1 VKHPSL
7 DDRASGILAHLSSL
21 PGSRGGGDL
30 GEPARA
36 FVDFLARSGQ
46 RWWQMLPVGP
56 PGYGESPYSAQ
67 SAFAG
72 DPAFVSTTDL
82 GTEGGID
89 AAYDAWRARGNDPKH
104 ARFCRQA
111 ASWLDDFALFRAL
124 KRAHG
129 GVQWTLWEHGVK
141 KRVPRAL
148 DAARKE
154 LARDIAVEKFA
165 QYAFDAQWSALRK
178 YAKGRGVGLIGDIP
192 LVVAH
197 DSADVWQRPEL
208 FFLDSEGEP
217 AWVAGVPPDY
227 FSATGQ
233 RWGNPI
239 YRWDRMKKDRYA
251 WWTARLRLMLRRFD
265 AIRLDHFIGF
275 TRFWRVAADRPDA
288 IVGRWIKGP
297 GADFFSAVQK
307 ALGDL
312 PLIAEDLGVVA
323 PDVFALRDRFGFPGI
338 KVLQFAFGTDPYAY
352 TFLPHNYPRN
362 AVVYTG
368 THDNDT
374 TVGWF
379 RDAGGGWSTRTPAE
393 TEAEREKAL
402 AYLGT
407 TGQEIHWD
415 MIRAALGSVAN
426 VAIVPLQDVLGLG
439 SESRMNRPGKES
451 GNWTWRFA
459 ANALT
464 PSIERRLATLTR
476 TYGRG

>member
-1 VKHPSL
+1 VSHPRL
-7 DDRASGILAHLSSL
+7 DDRASGLLAHLSSL
-21 PGSRGGGDL
+21 PGSHGGGAL
-30 GEPARA
+30 GAPARA
-36 FVDFLARSGQ
+36 FIDFLARSGQ

-72 DPAFVSTTDL
+72 NPSFVSTADL
-82 GTEGGID
+82 SAD
-89 AAYDAWRARGNDPKH
+89 AGLDVAYERWRARGSDPKY
-104 ARFCRQA
+104 ARFSRRE

-141 KRVPRAL
+141 KRVPKAL
-148 DAARKE
+148 AAAQKE
-154 LARDIAVEKFA
+154 LARDVALEKFA
-165 QYAFDAQWSALRK
+165 QYAFDEQWSALRK
-178 YAKGRGVGLIGDIP
+178 YGKEHGVALIGDIP

-208 FFLDSEGEP
+208 FFLDSAGEP

-251 WWTARLRLMLRRFD
+251 WWTDRLRLMLRRFD

-275 TRFWRVAADRPDA
+275 TRFWRVPADRPDA

-297 GADFFSAVQK
+297 GADFFSAVRR

-402 AYLGT
+402 AYLGRS
-407 TGQEIHWD
+407 GQEIHWD
-415 MIRAALGSVAN
+415 MIRAALASVAN

-451 GNWTWRFA
+451 GNWTWGFA
-459 ANALT
+459 ADALT
-464 PSIERRLATLTR
+464 PSVEQRLATLTR
-476 TYGRG
+476 TYGRA